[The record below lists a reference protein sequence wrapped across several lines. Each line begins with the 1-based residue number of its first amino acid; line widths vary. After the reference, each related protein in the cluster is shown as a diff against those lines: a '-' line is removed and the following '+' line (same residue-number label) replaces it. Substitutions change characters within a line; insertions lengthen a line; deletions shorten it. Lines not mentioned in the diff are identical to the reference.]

1 MSMFIHINL
10 LDEGTVVP
18 GVNLI
23 VFLFLLI
30 NKTTCFLWER
40 RKKFILRQHKY
51 RNHNSLKEEQVW
63 STSAHMSVWRHI
75 PFLSRKFRKHFPTQA
90 PPTGSQSE
98 SDLSRAGAGLEKHGN
113 IHSVRWITVTLM
125 SQFSIIHCSHMETA
139 TQLFW
144 QSNNKN
150 RTQRIQKKIDTRDTT
165 DMTWLLIFDCDALP
179 PSGGHSPLPC
189 VAQRPLL
196 AWAFYQLRRCGPRL
210 CAAELCLPEHKHTL
224 YNLRASKET
233 IKHP

>member
-51 RNHNSLKEEQVW
+51 RDHNSLKEEQVW

-75 PFLSRKFRKHFPTQA
+75 PFVSRKFRKHFPTQA

-125 SQFSIIHCSHMETA
+125 SQFSIIHCSHMETE

-150 RTQRIQKKIDTRDTT
+150 RTQRIQKKNRHTWHNWHEMIIDF
-165 DMTWLLIFDCDALP
+165 WLWRP
-179 PSGGHSPLPC
+179 PTFG
-189 VAQRPLL
+189 RPLSSSL
-196 AWAFYQLRRCGPRL
+196 Y
-210 CAAELCLPEHKHTL
+210 CAAPPAGLGFLSVETLWAKTLCGWIVFTWTQTHSL
-224 YNLRASKET
+224 
-233 IKHP
+233 

>member
-1 MSMFIHINL
+1 MYYAFWTRGQLCQVWIWSSSSSSSS
-10 LDEGTVVP
+10 TRQPVVF
-18 GVNLI
+18 G
-23 VFLFLLI
+23 
-30 NKTTCFLWER
+30 KEE
-40 RKKFILRQHKY
+40 KKFILRQHKY
-51 RNHNSLKEEQVW
+51 RDHNSLKEEQVW

-125 SQFSIIHCSHMETA
+125 SQFSIIHCSHMETE

-150 RTQRIQKKIDTRDTT
+150 RSQRIKKKKKDIWTQL
-165 DMTWLLIFDCDALP
+165 TWNDYWFLTVT
-179 PSGGHSPLPC
+179 PSHLR
-189 VAQRPLL
+189 AAPLL
-196 AWAFYQLRRCGPRL
+196 FPVLRSASCWLGL
-210 CAAELCLPEHKHTL
+210 SISWDSVVQDSVWLNWVYLNTNTL
-224 YNLRASKET
+224 SITSGRAKR
-233 IKHP
+233 P